1 MTENQTSAFLG
12 RPYSWSKV
20 KFELDDVQPLH
31 GGIRIYLHSW
41 ASGPAYITSI
51 APGGQETKYQLSL
64 GWNEKEQLCQRC
76 IDQDFLTIDPETR
89 PGIPDESRPSITI
102 TNHAGEKHTVAKWAG
117 VKDARFDAIY
127 KALRQIGERTEG
139 KKPIPDRYGR
149 IKKRSSGLAW
159 HL

>member
-64 GWNEKEQLCQRC
+64 GWNEKEQLCQWC
-76 IDQDFLTIDPETR
+76 IEQDFLTINPENR
-89 PGIPDESRPSITI
+89 PGIPDEARPSITV

-117 VKDARFDAIY
+117 VKDASSLVPGHGGFLDRMDSFLLA
-127 KALRQIGERTEG
+127 APVFLLFLSM
-139 KKPIPDRYGR
+139 KK
-149 IKKRSSGLAW
+149 
-159 HL
+159 